1 MSSEAGSGQPPAA
14 MVSVR
19 GLRKEFACYRNS
31 RDRLVEWLTLGRSSR
46 RQTVVALDNITFQ
59 LPAGGSLGLVGANGA
74 GKSTLLKILAG
85 TLFATAGEV
94 AVRGRVASLL
104 ELGLGFQPEFTGRRN
119 IVFNARFLGL
129 TDRQVRERMDEI
141 VAFAELEE
149 AIDRPLRTYSSGM
162 QLRLAFAVVASTD
175 PEVLIIDEA
184 LAVGDAYFTQKCLAR
199 IRRFRSEGTTLLFA
213 SHDPAALRSLCDQ
226 ALLLDRGRAM
236 EMGSPAAVLEH
247 YNSVIARQQESRA
260 ILARETRHPAPNMP
274 APRQSSPREPV
285 LRPCTGLEDDGSPAR
300 RASAGETSAGD
311 GSRPV
316 DSGSR
321 RETSGPHRSGNFRAV
336 VTSLA
341 LCDIA
346 GQESRSFI
354 AGDEAMIRIQA
365 LFLQEVEQPTVG
377 VLIRDRLGNDVFGT
391 NTFQQ
396 EVDTG
401 QFGMGEVLE
410 VSFRVPLDIGPGDY
424 SLTVA
429 LHTLETHVHDSFDW
443 IDRALIFRVLPPSSG
458 LFVGTT
464 YLRPRIDAARK
475 EPIRRVEDW
484 TESLTR
490 ALGNQVPRR
499 LTMAREKEPWL
510 LDGWYPSERG
520 ADGSFAWTGDSF
532 AFLID
537 LRGEQL
543 VLEAGAG
550 PAGSGEPPAWAEVW
564 IFSRRLGSF
573 SLEAG
578 AIWSK
583 LRVPIPADL
592 GQGIGLVR
600 MKVEGWRPCDRGL
613 GDDRR
618 RLGLRV
624 RSIQIA

>member
-1 MSSEAGSGQPPAA
+1 

-19 GLRKEFACYRNS
+19 ALRKEFACYGNS
-31 RDRLVEWLTLGRSSR
+31 RDRLVEWLTLGRSNR

-104 ELGLGFQPEFTGRRN
+104 ELGLGFQPEFSGRRN

-141 VAFAELEE
+141 IAFAELED

-184 LAVGDAYFTQKCLAR
+184 LAVGDAHFTQKCLAR

-226 ALLLDRGRAM
+226 ALLLDRGRGL
-236 EMGSPAAVLEH
+236 EMGSPAGVLEH
-247 YNSVIARQQESRA
+247 YNSLIARQQESRA
-260 ILARETRHPAPNMP
+260 ILVRETRHPASNLP
-274 APRQSSPREPV
+274 APRQSAPREPA
-285 LRPCTGLEDDGSPAR
+285 LGPCAATTDEGSPVG
-300 RASAGETSAGD
+300 RAAAGETSAGD
-311 GSRPV
+311 RSRPV
-316 DSGSR
+316 DPDPGFQK
-321 RETSGPHRSGNFRAV
+321 EMSGPHRSGNYRAV
-336 VTSLA
+336 VTSLT
-341 LCDIA
+341 LCDMT

-354 AGDEAMIRIQA
+354 AGDEAVIRIHA
-365 LFLQEVEQPTVG
+365 LFLQEVEEPTVG

-396 EVDTG
+396 EIDTG

-410 VSFRVPLDIGPGDY
+410 VAFQVPLNIGPGDY

-443 IDRALIFRVLPPSSG
+443 IDRALIFKILPPPSG
-458 LFVGTT
+458 PFVGTT
-464 YLRPRIDAARK
+464 YLRPQIEAARK

-490 ALGNQVPRR
+490 ALGKQVPRR
-499 LTMAREKEPWL
+499 LTMAQEQEPWL
-510 LDGWYPSERG
+510 LDGWYPPERG

-532 AFLID
+532 AFLMD

-543 VLEAGAG
+543 ILEAGAG
-550 PAGSGEPPAWAEVW
+550 PADTGEPPARAEVW
-564 IFSRRLGSF
+564 IFSQHVGSF
-573 SLEAG
+573 SLESG
-578 AIWSK
+578 STWSK
-583 LRVPIPADL
+583 LRIPIPADL

-600 MKVEGWRPCDRGL
+600 MRVQGWRPCDRGL
-613 GDDRR
+613 GNDRR